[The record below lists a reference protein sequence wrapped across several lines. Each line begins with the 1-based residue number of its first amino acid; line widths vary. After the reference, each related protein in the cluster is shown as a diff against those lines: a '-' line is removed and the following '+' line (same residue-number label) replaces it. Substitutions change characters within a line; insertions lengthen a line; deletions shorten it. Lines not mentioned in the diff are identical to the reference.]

1 MLVLLN
7 QRYVAMTRRFTANRI
22 KSNRNYTVADVS
34 ETLGVHFK
42 TVRNWIRVGLP
53 VIDANRPLLINGADL
68 KVYLKQKRKATMFYC
83 EVHVMCCFRCKQPM
97 KPILDSVL
105 FIAKPA
111 GMAHMAG
118 ACEECD
124 TRMNKYV
131 SWRDV
136 NDIWKD
142 LKGKLPIAE
151 KHIVLRGQKLLNCP
165 FSEVS
170 SDEK

>member
-1 MLVLLN
+1 
-7 QRYVAMTRRFTANRI
+7 MTRRFTANRI
-22 KSNRNYTVADVS
+22 KSNRNYTVLDIS
-34 ETLGVHFK
+34 ETLGVHYK
-42 TVRNWIRVGLP
+42 TVRNWIRAGLP
-53 VIDANRPLLINGADL
+53 VIDSKRPLLINGADL
-68 KVYLKQKRKATMFYC
+68 KIHLKQKRRATIFDC
-83 EVHVMCCFRCKQPM
+83 ENHEMCCFRCKQPM
-97 KPILDSVL
+97 KPLLESVL

-111 GMAHMAG
+111 GMAHMTG
-118 ACEECD
+118 VCEECG

-136 NDIWKD
+136 NNIWKD

>member
-1 MLVLLN
+1 MG
-7 QRYVAMTRRFTANRI
+7 
-22 KSNRNYTVADVS
+22 RNM
-34 ETLGVHFK
+34 
-42 TVRNWIRVGLP
+42 
-53 VIDANRPLLINGADL
+53 
-68 KVYLKQKRKATMFYC
+68 Q
-83 EVHVMCCFRCKQPM
+83 
-97 KPILDSVL
+97 PILDSLL

-111 GMAHMAG
+111 GMAHMTG
-118 ACEECD
+118 TCEECN